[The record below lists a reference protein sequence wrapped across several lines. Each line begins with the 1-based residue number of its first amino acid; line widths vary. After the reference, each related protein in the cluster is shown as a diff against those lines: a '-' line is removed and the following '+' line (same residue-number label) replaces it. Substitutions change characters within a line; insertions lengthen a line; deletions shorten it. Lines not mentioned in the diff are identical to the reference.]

1 MFIKGRYVET
11 GRKKP
16 IINPYNGET
25 VGQICMDSREDVLL
39 AAKAAKEYS
48 SQLTA
53 YDRYRILSDTAREID
68 AAAAAF
74 TLSICRESGMCM
86 KDAAKEVK
94 RAVTL
99 LIVCA
104 EEAKRITGESIPTDI
119 TDSGQNNLAMTIREP
134 IGLVC
139 AITPFNRPLNQ
150 VVVKLGPAIAANN
163 SIILKPSEKTPLTA
177 IKFVEALVRNGLP
190 PEMVAVVTGDPNEVG
205 DALVTSPYID
215 MITFTGSAS
224 VGERI
229 AKAAGMIR
237 TAFELGDSGAL
248 IVMDDADLDKAVKV
262 AVAGAYSTAG
272 QSCRGIKRLLVHE
285 TLADEFVERLKVE
298 SAKIKCGDPMDPETD
313 MGVLIN
319 EESAVL
325 VEKRIR
331 DAVAK
336 GATLVYGGLRKGAG
350 IMPAVLSN
358 VPRDVDLV
366 KKETFGPC
374 APVIK
379 IKDINDAVK
388 YTNDTEYGLQ
398 TGIFTRDIDKAL
410 YAAKKLKV
418 GAVIINNGPQFE
430 SPNIPFGGVKKSGL
444 GREGIKYAIQEMTT
458 VKTIVF

>member
-1 MFIKGRYVET
+1 MFINGKLVDN
-11 GRKKP
+11 GRKAP
-16 IINPYNGET
+16 VINPYTGET
-25 VGQICMDSREDVLL
+25 VGSICLATRQEIL
-39 AAKAAKEYS
+39 AAAESAKAYHS
-48 SQLTA
+48 NLSA
-53 YDRYRILSDTAREID
+53 YDRYRILGDTAREIEAD
-68 AAAAAF
+68 AAAFA
-74 TLSICRESGMCM
+74 LSICRESGMCL
-86 KDAAKEVK
+86 KDATKEVK

-119 TDSGQNNLAMTIREP
+119 TDSGQDNLAVTIREP

-177 IKFVEALVRNGLP
+177 IKFVETLVRNGLP
-190 PEMVAVVTGDPNEVG
+190 PEMVTVVTGDPNEIG
-205 DALVTSPYID
+205 DALVSCPYID
-215 MITFTGSAS
+215 MITFTGSAA
-224 VGERI
+224 VGGRI

-237 TAFELGDSGAL
+237 MAFELGDSGAL
-248 IVMDDADLDKAVKV
+248 IVMEDADLDKAVKV

-285 TLADEFVERLKVE
+285 TVADEFVERLKVE
-298 SAKIKCGDPMDPETD
+298 SAKVKCGDPMDPETD

-325 VEKRIR
+325 VEMRIR

-336 GATLVYGGLRKGAG
+336 GAKLVYGGLRKGAG

-374 APVIK
+374 APVIR
-379 IKDINDAVK
+379 IKDIHDAVE
-388 YTNDTEYGLQ
+388 YANDTEYGLQ
-398 TGIFTRDIDKAL
+398 AGIFTRDIDKAL
-410 YAAKKLKV
+410 YAAKRLNV

-444 GREGIKYAIQEMTT
+444 GREGVKYAIHEMTT